1 MEVEGQK
8 TAREYEAKRLEFQN
22 ELSNQ
27 KEVKE
32 AKHMIEKQTS
42 AIRGSMFKDPE
53 KEAHLEAEKA
63 EMHKKIRDLSRKVE
77 ELTDDVKM
85 MEEANLDLKSEKSRL
100 QLQLEEI
107 RTQLRTQLG
116 KYADEFAKDR
126 QSLAHQA
133 KEELLKT
140 YNAKETENTQ
150 TIERREKVIDD

>member
-1 MEVEGQK
+1 
-8 TAREYEAKRLEFQN
+8 
-22 ELSNQ
+22 
-27 KEVKE
+27 
-32 AKHMIEKQTS
+32 
-42 AIRGSMFKDPE
+42 MFKNPDDGQWE
-53 KEAHLEAEKA
+53 IEKA

-85 MEEANLDLKSEKSRL
+85 TEEANLDLKSEKSRL

-116 KYADEFAKDR
+116 KYADEFAKDK

-140 YNAKETENTQ
+140 FNDKEKENT
-150 TIERREKVIDD
+150 